1 MYVYIYIY
9 IQYIYIYIIFIINI
23 HTCIIIYII
32 CYFGPKMFS
41 VLIHKT
47 TGGWSSGPGNCGNH
61 FHADGCK

>member
-1 MYVYIYIY
+1 MYVYIYLYTIY
-9 IQYIYIYIIFIINI
+9 ISIINI
-23 HTCIIIYII
+23 HTCISIYII

-61 FHADGCK
+61 FHAGGCK